1 MVRQAHHRLFRRFFR
16 RKNRCQQR
24 CGRGQGVGD
33 GICCAHPLS
42 DFAQGADVVV
52 ISNSDRKTLEMG
64 LFKGTLVHV
73 MQNRPNDANM
83 VVAAGESRYIISKEA
98 ADKISVR

>member
-1 MVRQAHHRLFRRFFR
+1 MFGRFFKKR
-16 RKNRCQQR
+16 QQQR
-24 CGRGQGVGD
+24 CGRRVGQGL
-33 GICCAHPLS
+33 CCAHPLS

-64 LFKGTLVHV
+64 LFTGALVHV
-73 MQNRPNDANM
+73 MKNRPGDTSM

-98 ADKISVR
+98 AAKIQVR

>member
-1 MVRQAHHRLFRRFFR
+1 MFGHLFRKRQ
-16 RKNRCQQR
+16 QQR
-24 CGRGQGVGD
+24 CGRRAGQ

-42 DFAQGADVVV
+42 DFAQGADVVI

-64 LFKGTLVHV
+64 LFSGAPVHV
-73 MQNRPNDANM
+73 MKNRSGDANM

-98 ADKISVR
+98 AAKIQVR

>member
-1 MVRQAHHRLFRRFFR
+1 MFRRLFKKRQ
-16 RKNRCQQR
+16 QQR
-24 CGRGQGVGD
+24 CGRRVGQ

-64 LFKGTLVHV
+64 LFSGALVHV
-73 MQNRPNDANM
+73 MKNRPDDANM

-98 ADKISVR
+98 AEKIQVR

>member
-1 MVRQAHHRLFRRFFR
+1 MFGRFYRRRQ
-16 RKNRCQQR
+16 NRQR
-24 CGRGQGVGD
+24 CGQGQGHGMGG

-52 ISNSDRKTLEMG
+52 ISNKDRKTLEMG
-64 LFKGTLVHV
+64 LFTGALVTV
-73 MQNRPNDANM
+73 IKNREKDANM

-98 ADKISVR
+98 AQKIQVR

>member
-1 MVRQAHHRLFRRFFR
+1 MFGRFFKKR
-16 RKNRCQQR
+16 QRQR

-42 DFAQGADVVV
+42 DFAQGADVVI

-64 LFKGTLVHV
+64 LFGGALIHV
-73 MQNRPNDANM
+73 MKNHPGDTSM
-83 VVAAGESRYIISKEA
+83 VVAVGESRYIISREA
-98 ADKISVR
+98 AAKIQVR

>member
-1 MVRQAHHRLFRRFFR
+1 MFRHFFR
-16 RKNRCQQR
+16 KRQQQR
-24 CGRGQGVGD
+24 CGRRAGQ

-64 LFKGTLVHV
+64 LFSGALVHV
-73 MQNRPNDANM
+73 IKNRPGDANM
-83 VVAAGESRYIISKEA
+83 VVAAGESRYIIAKEA
-98 ADKISVR
+98 AAKIQVR

>member
-1 MVRQAHHRLFRRFFR
+1 MFGRFFR
-16 RKNRCQQR
+16 KRNRCQQR
-24 CGRGQGVGD
+24 CGRGQGIGD

-42 DFAQGADVVV
+42 DFAQEADVVV
-52 ISNSDRKTLEMG
+52 VSNSDIKTLEMG

-98 ADKISVR
+98 AAKIQVR

>member
-1 MVRQAHHRLFRRFFR
+1 MFGRLFRKRQ
-16 RKNRCQQR
+16 QQR
-24 CGRGQGVGD
+24 CGRRAGQ

-52 ISNSDRKTLEMG
+52 ISNSDKKTLEMG
-64 LFKGTLVHV
+64 LFTGALVHV
-73 MQNRPNDANM
+73 MKNRPGDANM

-98 ADKISVR
+98 AQKIQVR

>member
-1 MVRQAHHRLFRRFFR
+1 MFGRFFR
-16 RKNRCQQR
+16 KRQQQR
-24 CGRGQGVGD
+24 CGRRAGQ

-42 DFAQGADVVV
+42 DFAQGADVVI

-64 LFKGTLVHV
+64 LFSGAFVHV
-73 MQNRPNDANM
+73 MKNRPGDANM

-98 ADKISVR
+98 AQKIQVR